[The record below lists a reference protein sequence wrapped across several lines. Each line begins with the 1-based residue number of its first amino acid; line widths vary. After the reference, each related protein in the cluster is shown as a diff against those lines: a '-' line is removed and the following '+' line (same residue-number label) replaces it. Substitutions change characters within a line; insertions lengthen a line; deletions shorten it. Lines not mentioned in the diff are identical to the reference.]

1 MLQHG
6 NLRSKETKQ
15 KLNFSYL
22 EPLEGLDADDIGADD
37 LHGLDDLVLLELSD
51 DLGALLV
58 RLLGG
63 LNRDELVT
71 LLGDDGSH
79 ITT

>member
-37 LHGLDDLVLLELSD
+37 LHGRTGENGSLLIEEEKLSQLLPTPSID
-51 DLGALLV
+51 KLGWSSYA
-58 RLLGG
+58 
-63 LNRDELVT
+63 
-71 LLGDDGSH
+71 
-79 ITT
+79 